1 MQLDKLTLKSQE
13 ALQEAQRI
21 AHGYSHQEVDC
32 EHLLLALLGQN
43 ESLVP
48 ELLQKI
54 GTPPAKLQPDLEK
67 ELARRHKVQGTSSSD
82 VYLSPNLKKAL
93 DAAQSEAGKLKD
105 DYVSTE
111 HLLLGLLAE
120 GGASLKQIFKTHG
133 LKRDTVLKALA
144 GLRGN
149 QRVTDENPEA
159 KFQALDKYGRDLTAL
174 ARQGKIDPVIG
185 RDEEIRRVMQVL
197 TRRTKNNP
205 VLIGEPGVGK
215 TAIAEGLARRIVSGD
230 VPESLKNK
238 RLIAMDLSA
247 MIAGAK
253 YRGEFEDRLKAF
265 LKEIVASEGK
275 IILFIDELH
284 TIVGAGA
291 AEGATDAANI
301 LKPQLARGELRCIGA
316 TTLDEYRKHIEK
328 DPALERRFQPVM
340 VEEPTVE
347 ATIAILRGLKERYE
361 VHHGVRIQDSALV
374 AAATLSNRYIT
385 DRFLPDKAIDLV
397 DEAASRIKMELDS
410 KPTEL
415 DQLDRQILQLEIE
428 RTSLAKEKDAA
439 SKERLKLI
447 DKETAN
453 LKDKSKALTAQ
464 WQNEK
469 AGVNAVSVVQ
479 SQLEQARLEL
489 EQVRRRGDLDKAA
502 EIQYGK
508 IPELEKKLATV
519 SAALESSGDAS
530 SPKVDAAPPPQE
542 GGSSAP
548 AAGGFQEK
556 ATGASPLPFVG
567 FDPKAPVGFLRSG
580 KLPHWRQ
587 DGVTYFV
594 TWRTEDSMP
603 KERVDTWF
611 AERESWLKQHPEP
624 WDTKTEEEYYRLF
637 PDRWEKWLDENH
649 GECLLSRPD
658 LRKIVEDVLR
668 HDDGVEYRLKDFVV
682 MPNHVHALVT
692 PLGKNT
698 LSEAMQEWKSVSA
711 HRINKALGRKGE
723 FWQKEYFDHI
733 VRSAEQ
739 LEKLKRYIQNNPLA
753 LPERLRGGSGDASSP
768 KGGGDAPVAANNATQ
783 RDEGVAATLRD
794 GASRLRLLRQEVTD
808 EDIARVV
815 ASWTHIPVSRM
826 LEGERQ
832 KLVKME
838 ERLAQRVIGQREA
851 IKAVSDAVR
860 RARSG
865 LQDPNRPIGSFI
877 FLGPTGVGK
886 TETARAL
893 AEFLFDDENAMIRID
908 MSEYMEKHTVSRLI
922 GAPPGYVGYEEGG
935 QLSEAV
941 RRRPYS
947 VVLFDEIEKAHHDVF
962 NVLLQVLDDGR
973 LTDGQGRTVDFK
985 NTIVIMTSNLGSQII
1000 QESLE
1005 SRLQAESGRGA
1016 AGKPPKG
1023 GTPNEL
1029 DDRIMAELKRHF
1041 RPEFLNRV
1049 DDVIIFQSLDEE
1061 DLARIVDIQLARL
1074 GKRLEQQQLTLDVDA
1089 AAKKLLAKEG
1099 YDPQFGARPLKR
1111 AVQERILNPLSMR
1124 LLEGE
1129 FKPGDKIKVTAD
1141 GDGLIFKKK

>member
-1 MQLDKLTLKSQE
+1 MQPEKFTQKSSE
-13 ALQEAQRI
+13 ALQAAQRL
-21 AHGYSHQEVDC
+21 ARDHSHQEMDG
-32 EHLLLALLGQN
+32 EHLLLALIGQT
-43 ESLVP
+43 ESLIPDLLERIGVP
-48 ELLQKI
+48 VARLK
-54 GTPPAKLQPDLEK
+54 PDLEA
-67 ELARRHKVQGTSSSD
+67 ELARRHKVQGGGDPYAGSD
-82 VYLSPNLKKAL
+82 LRKAL
-93 DAAQSEAGKLKD
+93 EAAGSEAAKLKD
-105 DYVSTE
+105 EYVSTE
-111 HLLLGLLAE
+111 HLLLGLMA
-120 GGASLKQIFKTHG
+120 GAGSSLKKIFAKHG
-133 LKRDTVLKALA
+133 LKRDAVLRALA
-144 GLRGN
+144 ELRGN

-159 KFQALDKYGRDLTAL
+159 KFQALEKYGRDLTTL
-174 ARQGKIDPVIG
+174 AKQGKIDPVIG

-238 RLIAMDLSA
+238 QLVAMDLSA

-301 LKPQLARGELRCIGA
+301 MKPQLARGELRCVGA
-316 TTLDEYRKHIEK
+316 TTLDEYRNHIEK
-328 DPALERRFQPVM
+328 DPALERRFQPVQ
-340 VEEPTVE
+340 VAEPTVE

-374 AAATLSNRYIT
+374 AAATLSHRYIT

-415 DQLDRQILQLEIE
+415 DQFDRQILQLEIE
-428 RTSLAKEKDAA
+428 RTSLAKEKDSA

-447 DKETAN
+447 DKTLAD
-453 LKDKSKALTAQ
+453 LKEKSKALTAQ

-469 AGVNAVSVVQ
+469 AAVNAVSVVQ
-479 SQLEQARLEL
+479 SQLEQAKIEL
-489 EQVRRRGDLDKAA
+489 EQAQRKGDLHLAA
-502 EIQYGK
+502 QIQYGK
-508 IPELEKKLATV
+508 IPDLEKKLAKLQSASGV
-519 SAALESSGDAS
+519 SPEEPSDSHGKKGKESDLPAGSTAA
-530 SPKVDAAPPPQE
+530 
-542 GGSSAP
+542 
-548 AAGGFQEK
+548 
-556 ATGASPLPFVG
+556 
-567 FDPKAPVGFLRSG
+567 RS
-580 KLPHWRQ
+580 
-587 DGVTYFV
+587 
-594 TWRTEDSMP
+594 M
-603 KERVDTWF
+603 
-611 AERESWLKQHPEP
+611 
-624 WDTKTEEEYYRLF
+624 
-637 PDRWEKWLDENH
+637 
-649 GECLLSRPD
+649 
-658 LRKIVEDVLR
+658 
-668 HDDGVEYRLKDFVV
+668 
-682 MPNHVHALVT
+682 
-692 PLGKNT
+692 
-698 LSEAMQEWKSVSA
+698 
-711 HRINKALGRKGE
+711 
-723 FWQKEYFDHI
+723 
-733 VRSAEQ
+733 
-739 LEKLKRYIQNNPLA
+739 
-753 LPERLRGGSGDASSP
+753 
-768 KGGGDAPVAANNATQ
+768 
-783 RDEGVAATLRD
+783 
-794 GASRLRLLRQEVTD
+794 LLRQEVTD

-815 ASWTHIPVSRM
+815 AAWTHIPVSRM

-838 ERLAQRVIGQREA
+838 ERLAQRVIGQKAA

-865 LQDPNRPIGSFI
+865 LGDPNRPIGSFI

-893 AEFLFDDENAMIRID
+893 AEFLFDDENAMVRID
-908 MSEYMEKHTVSRLI
+908 MSEYMEKFSVQRLI

-941 RRRPYS
+941 RRKPYS

-985 NTIVIMTSNLGSQII
+985 NTIVIMTSNLGSPII
-1000 QESLE
+1000 QEYFLDGHTDKAAHQALE
-1005 SRLQAESGRGA
+1005 DQVL
-1016 AGKPPKG
+1016 
-1023 GTPNEL
+1023 
-1029 DDRIMAELKRHF
+1029 AELKKHF

-1049 DDVIIFQSLDEE
+1049 DDTIIFQSLDEDE
-1061 DLARIVDIQLARL
+1061 LARIVEIQIGRLEKRL
-1074 GKRLEQQQLTLDVDA
+1074 GQQNLTLDVDA
-1089 AAKKLLAKEG
+1089 AAKKLLAQEG

-1111 AVQERILNPLSMR
+1111 AVQEHLLNPLSMK

-1129 FKPGDKIKVTAD
+1129 FKPGDKIKVTTKND
-1141 GDGLIFKKK
+1141 ELVFQKK

>member
-1 MQLDKLTLKSQE
+1 MQLEKFTQKSQE
-13 ALQEAQRI
+13 ALQTAQRL
-21 AHGYSHQEVDC
+21 AREHSHQEIDG
-32 EHLLLALLGQN
+32 EHLALALIGQ
-43 ESLVP
+43 EDSLIP
-48 ELLQKI
+48 DLLERI
-54 GTPPAKLQPDLEK
+54 GVSVARLKPDLEA
-67 ELARRHKVQGTSSSD
+67 ELARRHKVQGGEPFAGADLRKS
-82 VYLSPNLKKAL
+82 LE
-93 DAAQSEAGKLKD
+93 AAGSEANKLKD
-105 DYVSTE
+105 EYVSTE
-111 HLLLGLLAE
+111 HLLLGLLD
-120 GGASLKQIFKTHG
+120 GGGSALKKIFAKHG
-133 LKRDTVLKALA
+133 LKRDAVLKALA
-144 GLRGN
+144 ELRGN

-238 RLIAMDLSA
+238 RLVAMDLSA

-265 LKEIVASEGK
+265 LKEITASEGK

-284 TIVGAGA
+284 TLVGAGA
-291 AEGATDAANI
+291 AEGASDAANI
-301 LKPQLARGELRCIGA
+301 MKPQLARGELRCVGA

-328 DPALERRFQPVM
+328 DPALERRFQPVQ
-340 VEEPTVE
+340 VAEPTVE

-374 AAATLSNRYIT
+374 AAATLSHRYIT

-428 RTSLAKEKDAA
+428 RTSLAKEKDSA
-439 SKERLKLI
+439 SRERLKRL
-447 DKETAN
+447 DKELAN
-453 LKDKSKALTAQ
+453 LKEKSKALTAQ

-469 AGVNAVSVVQ
+469 AAVNAVSVVA
-479 SQLEQARLEL
+479 SQLEQAKIEL
-489 EQVRRRGDLDKAA
+489 EQVQRKGDLNLAA
-502 EIQYGK
+502 QIQYGK
-508 IPELEKKLATV
+508 IPDLEKKLA
-519 SAALESSGDAS
+519 
-530 SPKVDAAPPPQE
+530 KI
-542 GGSSAP
+542 
-548 AAGGFQEK
+548 EK
-556 ATGASPLPFVG
+556 
-567 FDPKAPVGFLRSG
+567 
-580 KLPHWRQ
+580 Q
-587 DGVTYFV
+587 
-594 TWRTEDSMP
+594 
-603 KERVDTWF
+603 
-611 AERESWLKQHPEP
+611 
-624 WDTKTEEEYYRLF
+624 
-637 PDRWEKWLDENH
+637 
-649 GECLLSRPD
+649 
-658 LRKIVEDVLR
+658 
-668 HDDGVEYRLKDFVV
+668 
-682 MPNHVHALVT
+682 
-692 PLGKNT
+692 
-698 LSEAMQEWKSVSA
+698 
-711 HRINKALGRKGE
+711 
-723 FWQKEYFDHI
+723 
-733 VRSAEQ
+733 SAE
-739 LEKLKRYIQNNPLA
+739 
-753 LPERLRGGSGDASSP
+753 
-768 KGGGDAPVAANNATQ
+768 
-783 RDEGVAATLRD
+783 
-794 GASRLRLLRQEVTD
+794 ASRTSLLRQEVTD

-838 ERLAQRVIGQREA
+838 ERLAQRVIGQKA
-851 IKAVSDAVR
+851 ALKAVSDAVR

-865 LQDPNRPIGSFI
+865 LGDPNRPIGSFI

-893 AEFLFDDENAMIRID
+893 AEFLFDDENAMVRID
-908 MSEYMEKHTVSRLI
+908 MSEYMEKFSVQRLI

-985 NTIVIMTSNLGSQII
+985 NTIVIMTSNLGSPII
-1000 QESLE
+1000 QEYF
-1005 SRLQAESGRGA
+1005 
-1016 AGKPPKG
+1016 
-1023 GTPNEL
+1023 L
-1029 DDRIMAELKRHF
+1029 DGHTDKASHLAMEDKVLAELKKHF
-1041 RPEFLNRV
+1041 HPEFLNRV
-1049 DDVIIFQSLDEE
+1049 DDIIIFQSLDEDE
-1061 DLARIVDIQLARL
+1061 LARIVEIQIGRL
-1074 GKRLEQQQLTLDVDA
+1074 EKRLAQQNLTLDVDA

-1111 AVQERILNPLSMR
+1111 AVQEQLLNPLSMK

-1141 GDGLIFKKK
+1141 GDELKFQRK

>member
-13 ALQEAQRI
+13 ALQDAQRL
-21 AHGYSHQEVDC
+21 AREHSHQEMDG
-32 EHLLLALLGQN
+32 EHLLLALLGQT
-43 ESLVP
+43 EGLIP
-48 ELLQKI
+48 DLLERI
-54 GTPPAKLQPDLEK
+54 GVRVARLKPDLEA
-67 ELARRHKVQGTSSSD
+67 ELARRHKVQGGGD
-82 VYLSPNLKKAL
+82 PYAGRDLQKAL

-111 HLLLGLLAE
+111 HLLLGLLDEASP
-120 GGASLKQIFKTHG
+120 SLKKIFTAHG

-144 GLRGN
+144 ELRGN

-159 KFQALDKYGRDLTAL
+159 KFQALEKYGRDLTAL

-238 RLIAMDLSA
+238 RLVAMDLGA

-253 YRGEFEDRLKAF
+253 FRGEFEDRLKAF
-265 LKEIVASEGK
+265 LKEITASEGK

-291 AEGATDAANI
+291 AEGSSDAANI
-301 LKPQLARGELRCIGA
+301 MKPQLARGELRCIGA

-328 DPALERRFQPVM
+328 DPALERRFQPVQ
-340 VEEPTVE
+340 VNEPTVE

-361 VHHGVRIQDSALV
+361 VHHGVRIQDAALV

-415 DQLDRQILQLEIE
+415 DQLDRQILQLQIE
-428 RTSLAKEKDAA
+428 RTSLAKEKDSA
-439 SKERLKLI
+439 SKERLKRLE
-447 DKETAN
+447 KELAD

-469 AGVNAVSVVQ
+469 TAVNAVSIVQ
-479 SQLEQARLEL
+479 QQLEQAKIEL
-489 EQVRRRGDLDKAA
+489 EKAQRAGDLSKSA
-502 EIQYGK
+502 EVQYGK
-508 IPELEKKLATV
+508 IPDLEKKLAKI
-519 SAALESSGDAS
+519 EKQSG
-530 SPKVDAAPPPQE
+530 E
-542 GGSSAP
+542 
-548 AAGGFQEK
+548 
-556 ATGASPLPFVG
+556 T
-567 FDPKAPVGFLRSG
+567 
-580 KLPHWRQ
+580 
-587 DGVTYFV
+587 T
-594 TWRTEDSMP
+594 RTS
-603 KERVDTWF
+603 
-611 AERESWLKQHPEP
+611 
-624 WDTKTEEEYYRLF
+624 
-637 PDRWEKWLDENH
+637 
-649 GECLLSRPD
+649 
-658 LRKIVEDVLR
+658 
-668 HDDGVEYRLKDFVV
+668 
-682 MPNHVHALVT
+682 
-692 PLGKNT
+692 
-698 LSEAMQEWKSVSA
+698 
-711 HRINKALGRKGE
+711 
-723 FWQKEYFDHI
+723 
-733 VRSAEQ
+733 
-739 LEKLKRYIQNNPLA
+739 
-753 LPERLRGGSGDASSP
+753 
-768 KGGGDAPVAANNATQ
+768 
-783 RDEGVAATLRD
+783 
-794 GASRLRLLRQEVTD
+794 LLRQEVTD
-808 EDIARVV
+808 EDIAKVV
-815 ASWTHIPVSRM
+815 AAWTHIPVSRM

-838 ERLAQRVIGQREA
+838 ERLAQRVIGQKAA

-865 LQDPNRPIGSFI
+865 LGDPNRPIGSFI

-893 AEFLFDDENAMIRID
+893 AEFLFDDEQAMIRLD
-908 MSEYMEKHTVSRLI
+908 MSEYMEKFSVQRLI

-985 NTIVIMTSNLGSQII
+985 NTIVIMTSNLGSPII
-1000 QESLE
+1000 QEFFE
-1005 SRLQAESGRGA
+1005 KTESGKRKA
-1016 AGKPPKG
+1016 EMETAV
-1023 GTPNEL
+1023 
-1029 DDRIMAELKRHF
+1029 MAELKRNF

-1061 DLARIVDIQLARL
+1061 ELARIVEIQIGRL
-1074 GKRLEQQQLTLDVDA
+1074 EKRLAQQNLTLDVDA

-1111 AVQERILNPLSMR
+1111 AVQEQLLNPLSMK

-1129 FKPGDKIKVTAD
+1129 FKPGDRIKVTANSE
-1141 GDGLIFKKK
+1141 GLVFKVK

>member
-1 MQLDKLTLKSQE
+1 MQPEKFTQKSQE
-13 ALQEAQRI
+13 ALQTAQSLARE
-21 AHGYSHQEVDC
+21 HSHQEIDG
-32 EHLLLALLGQN
+32 EHLALALIGQT
-43 ESLVP
+43 ESLIPDLLERIGVP
-48 ELLQKI
+48 VARLK
-54 GTPPAKLQPDLEK
+54 PDLEA
-67 ELARRHKVQGTSSSD
+67 ELARRHKVQGGGEPYAGSD
-82 VYLSPNLKKAL
+82 LKKSL
-93 DAAQSEAGKLKD
+93 DSAQSEAAKLKD

-111 HLLLGLLAE
+111 HLLLGLLDG
-120 GGASLKQIFKTHG
+120 GGASLKKIFARHG
-133 LKRDTVLKALA
+133 LKRDAVLKALA
-144 GLRGN
+144 ELRGN

-159 KFQALDKYGRDLTAL
+159 KFQALEKYGRDLTAL

-238 RLIAMDLSA
+238 QLVAMDLSA

-275 IILFIDELH
+275 VILFIDELH

-301 LKPQLARGELRCIGA
+301 MKPQLARGELRCVGA

-340 VEEPTVE
+340 VSEPTVE

-361 VHHGVRIQDSALV
+361 VHHGVRIQDAALV

-397 DEAASRIKMELDS
+397 DEAASRIQMELDS

-415 DQLDRQILQLEIE
+415 DQLDRQILQFEIE
-428 RTSLAKEKDAA
+428 RASLAREKDSA
-439 SKERLKLI
+439 SKERLKRL
-447 DKETAN
+447 DKELAD
-453 LKDKSKALTAQ
+453 LKEKSKALTAQ

-469 AGVNAVSVVQ
+469 AAVNAVSVVQ
-479 SQLEQARLEL
+479 SQLEQAKIEL
-489 EQVRRRGDLDKAA
+489 EQAQRKGDLNLAA
-502 EIQYGK
+502 QVQYGK
-508 IPELEKKLATV
+508 IPDLEKKLATIEKQ
-519 SAALESSGDAS
+519 SA
-530 SPKVDAAPPPQE
+530 Q
-542 GGSSAP
+542 
-548 AAGGFQEK
+548 
-556 ATGASPLPFVG
+556 AT
-567 FDPKAPVGFLRSG
+567 
-580 KLPHWRQ
+580 
-587 DGVTYFV
+587 
-594 TWRTEDSMP
+594 RTS
-603 KERVDTWF
+603 
-611 AERESWLKQHPEP
+611 
-624 WDTKTEEEYYRLF
+624 
-637 PDRWEKWLDENH
+637 
-649 GECLLSRPD
+649 
-658 LRKIVEDVLR
+658 
-668 HDDGVEYRLKDFVV
+668 
-682 MPNHVHALVT
+682 
-692 PLGKNT
+692 
-698 LSEAMQEWKSVSA
+698 
-711 HRINKALGRKGE
+711 
-723 FWQKEYFDHI
+723 
-733 VRSAEQ
+733 
-739 LEKLKRYIQNNPLA
+739 
-753 LPERLRGGSGDASSP
+753 
-768 KGGGDAPVAANNATQ
+768 
-783 RDEGVAATLRD
+783 
-794 GASRLRLLRQEVTD
+794 LLRQEVTD
-808 EDIARVV
+808 EDIAKVV

-832 KLVKME
+832 KLVQME
-838 ERLAQRVIGQREA
+838 QRLAQRIIGQKAA

-893 AEFLFDDENAMIRID
+893 AEFLFDDENSMVRID
-908 MSEYMEKHTVSRLI
+908 MSEYMEKHTVARLI

-985 NTIVIMTSNLGSQII
+985 NTIVIMTSNLGSPII
-1000 QESLE
+1000 QEYFLDGHSDKA
-1005 SRLQAESGRGA
+1005 SHQAMED
-1016 AGKPPKG
+1016 KV
-1023 GTPNEL
+1023 
-1029 DDRIMAELKRHF
+1029 MAELKRHF

-1061 DLARIVDIQLARL
+1061 ELSRIVEIQIGKLE
-1074 GKRLEQQQLTLDVDA
+1074 KRLTQQNLTLEVDA
-1089 AAKKLLAKEG
+1089 AAKRMLAKEG

-1111 AVQERILNPLSMR
+1111 AVQEHLLNPLSMR

-1141 GDGLIFKKK
+1141 AGELVFKKK

>member
-1 MQLDKLTLKSQE
+1 MHPEKLTQKSQE
-13 ALQEAQRI
+13 ALAEAQRL
-21 AHGYSHQEVDC
+21 ARELSHQEIDG
-32 EHLLLALLGQN
+32 EHLALALISQG
-43 ESLVP
+43 ESL
-48 ELLQKI
+48 I
-54 GTPPAKLQPDLEK
+54 PDLLERLGVPVSRLK
-67 ELARRHKVQGTSSSD
+67 PDVEAELARRHKVEGAGEAYAGSD
-82 VYLSPNLKKAL
+82 LRKAL
-93 DAAQSEAGKLKD
+93 DAAQSEATKLKD

-111 HLLLGLLAE
+111 HLLLGLMDS
-120 GGASLKQIFKTHG
+120 GGSGLKKIFARHG
-133 LKRDTVLKALA
+133 LKRDAVLQVLA

-238 RLIAMDLSA
+238 RLVAMDLSA

-301 LKPQLARGELRCIGA
+301 MKPQLARGELRCVGA

-340 VEEPTVE
+340 VAEPTVE

-374 AAATLSNRYIT
+374 AAATLSHRYIT

-439 SKERLKLI
+439 SKERLKRI
-447 DKETAN
+447 ETELAN

-469 AGVNAVSVVQ
+469 APVNAVSVVQ
-479 SQLEQARLEL
+479 SQLEQAKLEL
-489 EQVRRRGDLDKAA
+489 EQAQRRGDLTKSA

-508 IPELEKKLATV
+508 IPDLEKKLAAIEKQ
-519 SAALESSGDAS
+519 SA
-530 SPKVDAAPPPQE
+530 Q
-542 GGSSAP
+542 
-548 AAGGFQEK
+548 
-556 ATGASPLPFVG
+556 
-567 FDPKAPVGFLRSG
+567 
-580 KLPHWRQ
+580 
-587 DGVTYFV
+587 VT
-594 TWRTEDSMP
+594 RTS
-603 KERVDTWF
+603 
-611 AERESWLKQHPEP
+611 
-624 WDTKTEEEYYRLF
+624 
-637 PDRWEKWLDENH
+637 
-649 GECLLSRPD
+649 
-658 LRKIVEDVLR
+658 
-668 HDDGVEYRLKDFVV
+668 
-682 MPNHVHALVT
+682 
-692 PLGKNT
+692 
-698 LSEAMQEWKSVSA
+698 
-711 HRINKALGRKGE
+711 
-723 FWQKEYFDHI
+723 
-733 VRSAEQ
+733 
-739 LEKLKRYIQNNPLA
+739 
-753 LPERLRGGSGDASSP
+753 
-768 KGGGDAPVAANNATQ
+768 
-783 RDEGVAATLRD
+783 
-794 GASRLRLLRQEVTD
+794 LLRQEVTD
-808 EDIARVV
+808 EDIAKVV

-838 ERLAQRVIGQREA
+838 ERLALRVVGQKEA

-985 NTIVIMTSNLGSQII
+985 NTIVIMTSNLGSPII
-1000 QESLE
+1000 QEYFMDGKTDKS
-1005 SRLQAESGRGA
+1005 SHQAMED
-1016 AGKPPKG
+1016 KG
-1023 GTPNEL
+1023 
-1029 DDRIMAELKRHF
+1029 MVELKRHF

-1049 DDVIIFQSLDEE
+1049 DDVIIFQSLDESE
-1061 DLARIVDIQLARL
+1061 IERIVDIQLEKLKQRL
-1074 GKRLEQQQLTLDVDA
+1074 GQPNFPVGGDGAPKM
-1089 AAKKLLAKEG
+1089 LLAKEG

-1111 AVQERILNPLSMR
+1111 AVQERILNPLSLR

-1129 FKPGDKIKVTAD
+1129 FKPGDKIKVTTKD
-1141 GDGLIFKKK
+1141 DELVFQRK